1 MPPITDAMIHQF
13 GPPLNSS
20 LEQRVHYLE
29 TQVETT
35 RRAVY
40 GDPPNRVP
48 SLADELDGIRARME
62 QLNRHAIYWRVVQ
75 GVGFWVLFGMLL
87 GVLLQ

>member
-1 MPPITDAMIHQF
+1 MPPITDAMINQF
-13 GPPLNSS
+13 GPPINSN
-20 LEQRVHYLE
+20 LEQRVHFLE

-48 SLADELDGIRARME
+48 SLADELDANRARME

-75 GVGFWVLFGMLL
+75 SAAFWVLFLMLA
-87 GVLLQ
+87 GVLLK